1 MDIDCVVV
9 GAAQESRARLTEKD
23 MSRAKAVASK
33 AWSMLKAV
41 ITTANPVR
49 SFTVCLLGCHGYRA
63 VKNGRA
69 PLQLGRNLGL
79 GREHF
84 QQLSKR
90 RRIANNRSAS
100 LGTFFR
106 RADCCA

>member
-1 MDIDCVVV
+1 MDLDCVVV
-9 GAAQESRARLTEKD
+9 GVAQESRARLTEKEI
-23 MSRAKAVASK
+23 SKAKAVASK
-33 AWSMLKAV
+33 TWSLLKAGT
-41 ITTANPVR
+41 TTANPVR
-49 SFTVCLLGCHGYRA
+49 SFAVCLLVSHGYRA

-69 PLQLGRNLGL
+69 PLQLGGSLGL
-79 GREHF
+79 GGEPL